1 MLALVM
7 ALEVIAFHSK
17 LSTNRIILLHLKSQP
32 KSSYKQKIV
41 ARPPNNLAFSS
52 NNKSLIASQLR
63 APARIFTSFPQVFQ
77 SKFLG
82 WTQTQAQPTND
93 GLPA

>member
-7 ALEVIAFHSK
+7 ALEVVAFHNK
-17 LSTNRIILLHLKSQP
+17 LSTNRIIPLHLKSQP
-32 KSSYKQKIV
+32 KSSYKEKTV
-41 ARPPNNLAFSS
+41 ARAPPQTIWHFSS

-63 APARIFTSFPQVFQ
+63 APTRIFTSFPQVFQ

-82 WTQTQAQPTND
+82 
-93 GLPA
+93 